1 MTRDEDG
8 RIKYQD
14 LRCRALPFGLI
25 CCPMIATFIMR
36 EHTKRYS
43 DNPQLKNACAIISE
57 DSYVDDVIING
68 ETEENLATEV
78 KNVVHILN
86 EADLP
91 THKYISNS
99 PSALEDFPPD
109 KLSSKTTVSVLG
121 TMWNSLNDKLTLKLI
136 SPEKIKNSNHHLTK
150 RSLLALLASVFD
162 VCGYIAPFTLLGKHL
177 LQECW
182 SRKIPW
188 DVTLPEDIATPFKVF
203 TDELPQLEALCLPR
217 RFFQSDDAKI
227 TEICSFADASQHAF
241 AAVVYIVST
250 NADGSK
256 NSHLAFAKTRVR
268 PLSRKLKRL
277 TDEMSICRMELLAAL
292 LCARITK
299 FVGQALKHHENLV
312 YRHFSDSMVTLHR
325 LANENPEA
333 FKPFIANRLKAIASL
348 TNLDNWH
355 YISTDENFAADSAS
369 RGLTLSEFKDDSR
382 WWNGPACITL
392 EISTWRK

>member
-1 MTRDEDG
+1 M
-8 RIKYQD
+8 
-14 LRCRALPFGLI
+14 
-25 CCPMIATFIMR
+25 
-36 EHTKRYS
+36 
-43 DNPQLKNACAIISE
+43 
-57 DSYVDDVIING
+57 
-68 ETEENLATEV
+68 
-78 KNVVHILN
+78 
-86 EADLP
+86 
-91 THKYISNS
+91 
-99 PSALEDFPPD
+99 
-109 KLSSKTTVSVLG
+109 
-121 TMWNSLNDKLTLKLI
+121 
-136 SPEKIKNSNHHLTK
+136 
-150 RSLLALLASVFD
+150 LALLASVFD

-333 FKPFIANRLKAIASL
+333 FKPFVANRLKAIASL

-369 RGLTLSEFKDDSR
+369 RGLTLSEFKDDPR
-382 WWNGPACITL
+382 WWNGPACIRNAEHDFASMNVRNIHMEKMKQIQDL
-392 EISTWRK
+392 EKKHSNDKTFKNILPLSL